1 MLWVKKLKP
10 ARNQCLVYRY
20 IGQFAEE
27 LEQEQKIPVPTILLV
42 PSMVP
47 STEFLSADLRLTGN
61 SGNKEIKTV
70 SDLRQHILLGKQLAL
85 KKIRFKNLSCPGWC
99 GSVGWSS
106 SHKAKGHWFDSRSG
120 HMPELWVRSPVQPID

>member
-61 SGNKEIKTV
+61 SGNKEI
-70 SDLRQHILLGKQLAL
+70 RQFPI
-85 KKIRFKNLSCPGWC
+85 S
-99 GSVGWSS
+99 GSVFYWAGNWQYCLFNSEI
-106 SHKAKGHWFDSRSG
+106 WFKEGNSEESEGEYLGRYF
-120 HMPELWVRSPVQPID
+120 PEEIQLS